1 MTPSKYIMPCDTDYN
16 IHDENL
22 LEEKKSKFYS
32 YIYYIE
38 TELDAKNKIKELKNK
53 YNDAKHV
60 VYAYR
65 LKNIAKY
72 SDDKE
77 PQNTAGKPIYDIL
90 EKRNI
95 VNVLIIIVRYFGG
108 TLLGTGLLTRTYKA
122 SAIKAIDS
130 INFVPYVE
138 YNVKEKVI
146 DYKEEN
152 DFINGLNK
160 TGSVILDIK
169 RDEKVKIKYKEKI

>member
-1 MTPSKYIMPCDTDYN
+1 M
-16 IHDENL
+16 
-22 LEEKKSKFYS
+22 
-32 YIYYIE
+32 
-38 TELDAKNKIKELKNK
+38 
-53 YNDAKHV
+53 
-60 VYAYR
+60 
-65 LKNIAKY
+65 KNIAKY